1 FTDYFI
7 NKADSDELLQKQNLK
22 DQWVSHADYDRMKY
36 FGFSYKNKPH
46 FLNYY
51 NAALFSFFTE
61 LFDSK
66 QYHAIIYE
74 NVSNA
79 LSYAAY
85 QVGKTKG
92 VKYLGLTASRFPGH
106 ALFSI
111 MDDILAE
118 EILAVG
124 NRCYDEITA
133 EDELFLNSYMDN
145 IINIVPDYM
154 KTNGMSKPVFLSK
167 LLKMRNIKTVMAAIK
182 HSLMKSSNYDIQNG
196 KPLIRSF
203 NAHKRNLM
211 RLLRSKWIKQYYTNN
226 FNGKK
231 YIVYPLHYHPESSTS
246 ILAHYHDEF
255 NLIKNIAFSLPTGY
269 SLLVKDHMSA
279 YGFNSLA
286 FYREISSLPGVYIIS
301 PEKNAKELVIDS
313 IGVITLTSTV
323 GYEAAI
329 LDKPVV
335 VFGDVFYEKHKRVL
349 KLSNYDQISNA
360 IDYII
365 NSSSESKNTDASLD
379 NKQFLYG
386 YYKKCFP
393 FDMNYTSNKEKREED
408 ARYISI
414 MIDKEL
420 RSE

>member
-1 FTDYFI
+1 
-7 NKADSDELLQKQNLK
+7 
-22 DQWVSHADYDRMKY
+22 
-36 FGFSYKNKPH
+36 
-46 FLNYY
+46 
-51 NAALFSFFTE
+51 
-61 LFDSK
+61 
-66 QYHAIIYE
+66 
-74 NVSNA
+74 
-79 LSYAAY
+79 
-85 QVGKTKG
+85 
-92 VKYLGLTASRFPGH
+92 
-106 ALFSI
+106 
-111 MDDILAE
+111 
-118 EILAVG
+118 
-124 NRCYDEITA
+124 
-133 EDELFLNSYMDN
+133 
-145 IINIVPDYM
+145 
-154 KTNGMSKPVFLSK
+154 
-167 LLKMRNIKTVMAAIK
+167 
-182 HSLMKSSNYDIQNG
+182 
-196 KPLIRSF
+196 
-203 NAHKRNLM
+203 
-211 RLLRSKWIKQYYTNN
+211 
-226 FNGKK
+226 
-231 YIVYPLHYHPESSTS
+231 STS